1 MYVCMHVDIYIH
13 LSTRK
18 YTCTQ
23 EQSNLASKVQV
34 YIHTAVLTIG
44 RLQKI
49 NLTPVPCFQ
58 EQHGEETRDADRSH
72 EECRKRYED
81 DVQAVSV
88 RG

>member
-1 MYVCMHVDIYIH
+1 MHVCIYIH

-23 EQSNLASKVQV
+23 KQSNLASKVQV
-34 YIHTAVLTIG
+34 YIHTRVLTIG
-44 RLQKI
+44 RLPK
-49 NLTPVPCFQ
+49 NLTPVFYFQ
-58 EQHGEETRDADRSH
+58 EQHGEEAYDADRSH

-88 RG
+88 EG